1 MNNELWFNGP
11 GDITT
16 ACCFDNMT
24 NPNNYPPCSP
34 GELQATSCGAIVDP
48 IYDPIDD
55 TPDGEIGTL
64 DIRDTEPNVVGTETP
79 PITGP
84 TYSCQDPEALNYDP
98 TGNPVFS
105 NPSICEYEDEIDSED
120 IDAIV
125 DAEEDE
131 GNWYENIDPN
141 LFPEGKPLG
150 PPPPAPVVQGPNPAF
165 KWLLIAGIGII
176 LWRQFNK

>member
-24 NPNNYPPCSP
+24 NPNNYAPCSP
-34 GELQATSCGAIVDP
+34 GQLQSTSCGAIIDT

-105 NPSICEYEDEIDSED
+105 NPSICEYEEEEVVEENGFEDEI
-120 IDAIV
+120 
-125 DAEEDE
+125 EENGDE
-131 GNWYENIDPN
+131 WV
-141 LFPEGKPLG
+141 
-150 PPPPAPVVQGPNPAF
+150 PPPPAPPVKLPNPAF

>member
-1 MNNELWFNGP
+1 MIKNNNNMNNELWFNGP
-11 GDITT
+11 GDLTT
-16 ACCFDNMT
+16 LCCFDNMT
-24 NPNNYPPCSP
+24 NPNNYAPCSP
-34 GELQATSCGAIVDP
+34 GQLQSRTCGAIIDP

-105 NPSICEYEDEIDSED
+105 NSRFSEED
-120 IDAIV
+120 I
-125 DAEEDE
+125 
-131 GNWYENIDPN
+131 
-141 LFPEGKPLG
+141 F
-150 PPPPAPVVQGPNPAF
+150 
-165 KWLLIAGIGII
+165 
-176 LWRQFNK
+176 